1 MVENKNH
8 GVAVCAGAFL
18 FALTVLADAGFAAS
32 GHGGEAPVDR
42 GPKGPIRVTDEEVH
56 EAGGVPKGWKFRL
69 PEGSPVAGRTVFIKM
84 ECFRCHSIK
93 GEKLPDV
100 DRGATDVGPEL
111 TGIGSEHHPPE
122 YLSES
127 IVNPNRV
134 ILVGPGYA
142 APDGSSVM
150 PSYSDLMTVQEL
162 IDLTAY
168 LDSLKEHGDGPHTSP
183 REQMK
188 DAE

>member
-1 MVENKNH
+1 MTGNKRIH
-8 GVAVCAGAFL
+8 EVGACAGAFL
-18 FALTVLADAGFAAS
+18 FTLLLEAGFPGP
-32 GHGGEAPVDR
+32 GHTGEALVDGR
-42 GPKGPIRVTDEEVH
+42 AERPIRVTDEEVH

-69 PEGSPVAGRTVFIKM
+69 PDGSPAAGRTVFIKM
-84 ECFRCHSIK
+84 ECFRCHTVK
-93 GEKLPDV
+93 GEPFPDV
-100 DRGATDVGPEL
+100 DRGPTEVGPEL

-142 APDGSSVM
+142 ASDGSSVM
-150 PSYSDLMTVQEL
+150 PSYTDLMTVQEL

-168 LDSLKEHGDGPHTSP
+168 LDSLKEES
-183 REQMK
+183 
-188 DAE
+188 DAPGH